1 MFLLNEFQNIL
12 GKAIPIIVQVGGV
25 YLILRFTFAI
35 SNVLIRLSS
44 LNKPIKPPEVPI
56 SDTDTNDNAEFAQIE
71 EAKEPAALPEVSG
84 ES

>member
-1 MFLLNEFQNIL
+1 MFLLNEFQNIM
-12 GKAIPIIVQVGGV
+12 GKAIPIIVQVGVV

-44 LNKPIKPPEVPI
+44 LNKPIKSPEVPI
-56 SDTDTNDNAEFAQIE
+56 SGADTIDDSEFPEIE
-71 EAKEPAALPEVSG
+71 EAKEPAALPEISG

>member
-1 MFLLNEFQNIL
+1 M
-12 GKAIPIIVQVGGV
+12 GKAIPIIVQVGVV

-44 LNKPIKPPEVPI
+44 LNKPIKPPEIPTSVA
-56 SDTDTNDNAEFAQIE
+56 DVNDDSEFAGIE
-71 EAKEPAALPEVSG
+71 EVKEPAALPEISG